1 MLPRFE
7 LSAVTESRS
16 TVGLPSR
23 LASWM
28 HTAGAEQLVRGV
40 HDHPPTCKV
49 RRITGSATQ
58 IHERSGKDRDCGN
71 ETVYQRNHC

>member
-7 LSAVTESRS
+7 LSEVTESRS

-28 HTAGAEQLVRGV
+28 HTAGV
-40 HDHPPTCKV
+40 
-49 RRITGSATQ
+49 
-58 IHERSGKDRDCGN
+58 
-71 ETVYQRNHC
+71 